1 MAVGY
6 ITDAVTGE
14 VTEVEVPDYVPPTS
28 EELDAIADEVA
39 DQVITQ
45 SRDATRALGETLAEV
60 VWRVSNGTV
69 PQNITE
75 QQARTWVRDTF
86 RAKYRALL

>member
-1 MAVGY
+1 MAIGY
-6 ITDAVTGE
+6 VTDAITGE
-14 VTEVEVPDYVPPTS
+14 VTEVEVPDFVPPTP
-28 EELDAIADEVA
+28 EELDAIADAVA
-39 DQVITQ
+39 DQIITQ
-45 SRDATRALGETLAEV
+45 GRDSIRALGETLAEV